1 VNTHHIVEKLWD
13 ALTTKYGA
21 SNVSNELYIMESFH
35 DYKMTNNHTVVV
47 QAHEVQCIAEE
58 LDPLK
63 IVLPNRFVVVCII
76 AKLPSS
82 WRNLFAYVKH
92 KREEI
97 SVETLMASG
106 C

>member
-1 VNTHHIVEKLWD
+1 
-13 ALTTKYGA
+13 
-21 SNVSNELYIMESFH
+21 
-35 DYKMTNNHTVVV
+35 MTDNRFVLV

-63 IVLPNRFVVVCII
+63 IVLLNRFVAVCII
-76 AKLPSS
+76 AKLPSL
-82 WRNLFAYVKH
+82 WRNLFASIKH

-97 SVETLMASG
+97 LVENLMVSG